1 MFPLHSK
8 LGLLRMFSLHSNL
21 SLPHI
26 FSPHSQLSLPHM
38 FPRTPTLVCPAQL
51 PIAMLTFTPR
61 SVSGNIPGAPRV
73 KFIGLMA
80 IFYK

>member
-1 MFPLHSK
+1 
-8 LGLLRMFSLHSNL
+8 
-21 SLPHI
+21 
-26 FSPHSQLSLPHM
+26 
-38 FPRTPTLVCPAQL
+38 
-51 PIAMLTFTPR
+51 MLTFTPR

>member
-8 LGLLRMFSLHSNL
+8 LSLLRMFPLHSKLSLLRMFSLHGKL
-21 SLPHI
+21 GL
-26 FSPHSQLSLPHM
+26 LRM
-38 FPRTPTLVCPAQL
+38 FPRTAILVCPAQL

>member
-1 MFPLHSK
+1 MFSPHGK
-8 LGLLRMFSLHSNL
+8 LGLLRMFSLHSK
-21 SLPHI
+21 
-26 FSPHSQLSLPHM
+26 LSLPHM

-61 SVSGNIPGAPRV
+61 SVSGNIPGTPRV
-73 KFIGLMA
+73 KSIDLMA